1 MATYKAILI
10 AVLLSTFVTSAC
22 KVSPRTLQKWSNRPG
37 SEELFVTW
45 MLDPESSAEV
55 RAKAVEMLVEQYDFE
70 GAQYLPRVAD
80 LPQDQRDRAILDA
93 IPWITKLYEGQEYV
107 LGDKDDA
114 FLAPVKVR
122 DAVFIL
128 LDTTETEETRAA
140 LVGLIVRWLQE
151 HYDACVLSSG
161 RHTAADVLST
171 VGPERGLEIVTQKIE
186 AGSFEDIVC
195 QSSSLVDVAWL
206 PSVAD
211 QISEAYIRRWED
223 RPPEDLDLQLVMIDS
238 MLLVPESRS
247 LKTWVFMNHLANN
260 DSEIMRI
267 SPDAIMAFME
277 YVRPLSSADDIAY
290 FETMLRIREGNLR
303 WMAFEDIIRL
313 GGSTGLNRALDA
325 IPDAGIWSRW
335 AGEIR
340 EDGLQ
345 RAATYLCGRPIR
357 DIVDEARRIFEAHIE
372 TQNLVARAISIR
384 CLAEIGN
391 ERTIELLQSQANNT
405 TSIVPAW
412 GSEEESTVAA
422 LVAYAT
428 DRIQNP
434 PPPAPEEPPAEQEV
448 TEGPP
453 AEREVPEE

>member
-1 MATYKAILI
+1 M
-10 AVLLSTFVTSAC
+10 
-22 KVSPRTLQKWSNRPG
+22 
-37 SEELFVTW
+37 
-45 MLDPESSAEV
+45 
-55 RAKAVEMLVEQYDFE
+55 
-70 GAQYLPRVAD
+70 
-80 LPQDQRDRAILDA
+80 
-93 IPWITKLYEGQEYV
+93 
-107 LGDKDDA
+107 LGDKEDA
-114 FLAPVKVR
+114 VLAPVKVR

-128 LDTTETEETRAA
+128 LDTTETEETRTA
-140 LVGLIVRWLQE
+140 LIGLIVRWLQE
-151 HYDACVLSSG
+151 HYDPCVLSSG

-171 VGPERGLEIVTQKIE
+171 VGPERGLEIVTHKIE
-186 AGSFEDIVC
+186 NGSFEDIVC
-195 QSSSLVDVAWL
+195 QSTTLVDVSWL
-206 PSVAD
+206 PSIAD
-211 QISEAYIRRWED
+211 QVSEAYIRRWED

-303 WMAFEDIIRL
+303 WMAFEDIVRL
-313 GGSTGLNRALDA
+313 GGAAGLSRALAA

-340 EDGLQ
+340 EDGLR

-357 DIVDEARRIFEAHIE
+357 DIVDEARTIFEAHIE
-372 TQNLVARAISIR
+372 TPNLVARAIAIR

-391 ERTIELLQSQANNT
+391 EATIELLASQANNEAR
-405 TSIVPAW
+405 VPAW

-434 PPPAPEEPPAEQEV
+434 APPTPEEQPAEQEV
-448 TEGPP
+448 P
-453 AEREVPEE
+453 VPEE